1 MASASE
7 DEAGSERCCGSYSPS
22 ADVSESETSS
32 DCSAPTTTTTT
43 RRFASSS
50 SASRGVASSSSSLL
64 PTPPPSSAAAF
75 FLSAKPAAD
84 LSGLFQR
91 NSSQLFVCLDLT
103 PPHEM
108 PRFCVRVR
116 WALLPEVDMMKERFA
131 KLLLGEDMSGS
142 GKGVCT
148 ALAISNAITNL
159 SATVFGELWRL
170 EPLAPARKAMWTR
183 EMDWLLSVADSIV
196 ELTPSIQELPD
207 GGGQFEVMVPRPRSD
222 LYMNLPALKKL
233 DAMLLAMIDGFK
245 ETEFWYVDRGIV
257 VDDSGGPF
265 SSSSSSGRPSV
276 RQEEKWWLP
285 CPRVPP
291 KGLSEDARRKLQQD
305 RDCANQ
311 ILKAAM
317 AINSDVLA
325 EMEIPEVYLESLP
338 KSGKSCL
345 GEIIYRYITA
355 EQFSPE
361 CLLDCLDLSSEHH
374 TLEVANRIEAAIHV
388 WRLKG
393 QKKSTPQAKSKKS
406 WGGKVKGLVGDTEKS
421 HVLSQ
426 RADGLLQSLRL
437 RYPGLPQTSL
447 DMNKIQYNKFT
458 VNITT
463 IFMLVFLVQDVGQSI
478 LESYSRVLE
487 SLAFNIIAR
496 IDDVIY
502 VDDAT
507 KKSAAAESVSIFN
520 RGIGVPVQKRIS
532 PSPFSIQHTPYAS
545 PFATPTFCS
554 STPVTGSPGRVQ
566 PPLNKNNLPAKQ
578 ELKVEKLF
586 SGDIEKVWT
595 YAGNLSARKDAGD
608 APERD

>member
-7 DEAGSERCCGSYSPS
+7 DDAASERCCGSYSPS

-32 DCSAPTTTTTT
+32 DCSAPTAST

-50 SASRGVASSSSSLL
+50 SATVSRLASSSSSL
-64 PTPPPSSAAAF
+64 PTPTSAAAF
-75 FLSAKPAAD
+75 YLSKPASD
-84 LSGLFQR
+84 LS
-91 NSSQLFVCLDLT
+91 
-103 PPHEM
+103 
-108 PRFCVRVR
+108 
-116 WALLPEVDMMKERFA
+116 EVDMMKERFA

-183 EMDWLLSVADSIV
+183 EMEWLLSVADSIV
-196 ELTPSIQELPD
+196 ELTPSIQELPE

-245 ETEFWYVDRGIV
+245 ETEFWYVDRGIMV
-257 VDDSGGPF
+257 EDSGGPF
-265 SSSSSSGRPSV
+265 SSSSSSCGRPSV

-291 KGLSEDARRKLQQD
+291 KGLSEEGRRKLQQS

-325 EMEIPEVYLESLP
+325 EMEIPEVYLETLP

-393 QKKSTPQAKSKKS
+393 QKKLSPQAKSKKT
-406 WGGKVKGLVGDTEKS
+406 WGGKVKGLVGDKDKS
-421 HVLSQ
+421 HTLSE

-447 DMNKIQYNKFT
+447 DMNKIQYNK
-458 VNITT
+458 
-463 IFMLVFLVQDVGQSI
+463 DVGQSI

-532 PSPFSIQHTPYAS
+532 PSPFSIQNTPYAS

-554 STPVTGSPGRVQ
+554 STPVSGSPGRAQ
-566 PPLNKNNLPAKQ
+566 PPLNKSNIGKQ
-578 ELKVEKLF
+578 EIKVEKLF
-586 SGDIEKVWT
+586 PGELEKVWT
-595 YAGNLSARKDAGD
+595 YTGNLSARKDVGA

>member
-22 ADVSESETSS
+22 ADVSGSETSS
-32 DCSAPTTTTTT
+32 DCSAPT
-43 RRFASSS
+43 RRFPFSSS
-50 SASRGVASSSSSLL
+50 DASASRGLASSSSSQL
-64 PTPPPSSAAAF
+64 PTPSAAF
-75 FLSAKPAAD
+75 RPSTPASD
-84 LSGLFQR
+84 LS
-91 NSSQLFVCLDLT
+91 
-103 PPHEM
+103 EI
-108 PRFCVRVR
+108 
-116 WALLPEVDMMKERFA
+116 DMMKERFA

-148 ALAISNAITNL
+148 ALAVSNAITNL

-196 ELTPSIQELPD
+196 ELIPSLQELPD

-222 LYMNLPALKKL
+222 LYMNLPALRKL
-233 DAMLLAMIDGFK
+233 DAMLLAMIDEFK
-245 ETEFWYVDRGIV
+245 ETDFWYVDRGIV
-257 VDDSGGPF
+257 VEDGGGGPCP
-265 SSSSSSGRPSV
+265 SSSSSSSCGRPSSV
-276 RQEEKWWLP
+276 RQEDKWWLP

-291 KGLSEDARRKLQQD
+291 KGLPEEARRKLQQS

-325 EMEIPEVYLESLP
+325 EMEIPEAYLESLP
-338 KSGKSCL
+338 KSGRSCL

-393 QKKSTPQAKSKKS
+393 QKKTAPQAKSKKS
-406 WGGKVKGLVGDTEKS
+406 WGGKVKGLVGDTKS
-421 HVLSQ
+421 QVLSQ

-437 RYPGLPQTSL
+437 RHPGLPQTSL
-447 DMNKIQYNKFT
+447 DMNKIQYNK
-458 VNITT
+458 
-463 IFMLVFLVQDVGQSI
+463 DVGQSI

-487 SLAFNIIAR
+487 SLAFNTIAR

-507 KKSAAAESVSIFN
+507 KKSAAAETVSIFN
-520 RGIGVPVQKRIS
+520 RGTGAPVQKKIS

-554 STPVTGSPGRVQ
+554 STPVNGNSPGRAPQ
-566 PPLNKNNLPAKQ
+566 PPPSKKNPPAKP
-578 ELKVEKLF
+578 EIKVEKLF
-586 SGDIEKVWT
+586 SGDVEKVWS
-595 YAGNLSARKDAGD
+595 YAGNLSARKEAGD